1 MIDYKNINIEDL
13 IYISPVKSD
22 NYYKSEILYN
32 ENKLIIITDE
42 VKVNGNELEL
52 SEDLK
57 IFINKIEKNHIENTY
72 KNGKE
77 WFKKD
82 IPFEIINGMYVSKL
96 NNNILEIK
104 NEKNIE
110 LENEKVILIIS
121 GLRIERKTF
130 TMDIILMDKYG
141 EYNLMEFDLL
151 EDIEENKKKEL
162 FEIKNKK
169 EKLKEEFEILEK
181 KNKIIKEKITELEE
195 MENEINNNSQ

>member
-1 MIDYKNINIEDL
+1 ML
-13 IYISPVKSD
+13 D
-22 NYYKSEILYN
+22 N
-32 ENKLIIITDE
+32 
-42 VKVNGNELEL
+42 
-52 SEDLK
+52 LK
-57 IFINKIEKNHIENTY
+57 EKNHIENTY